1 MGHALKTRG
10 VVREAFEELTESQV
24 CATQE
29 TRLAMDEYETCVP
42 GVCMPHLLPHRT
54 CDRFLTPGVD

>member
-42 GVCMPHLLPHRT
+42 GVCLVCVCPTASHTVPVT
-54 CDRFLTPGVD
+54 VS

>member
-42 GVCMPHLLPHRT
+42 GVCLVCVCPTYSHTVPVT
-54 CDRFLTPGVD
+54 VS